1 MTERERML
9 AGLPYDPADPEL
21 AAARER
27 AGRAVVAFN
36 AEPDPAARAAILRA
50 LLGGIGPGTGIRTGF
65 ACDYGANIRIGAGCF
80 VNYSCVFLDCAAIEI
95 GDRVQIAPA
104 AQLYTATHPLA
115 AEARATGLE
124 SALPIRVGDDVWI
137 GGGAILCP
145 GVTIGAGTVI
155 GAGSVVTRDIPAG
168 VLAAGNPCRV
178 VRALDEDDRGAAP
191 RASGAAGADRFAPR

>member
-27 AGRAVVAFN
+27 AGCAVVAFN

-50 LLGGIGPGTGIRTGF
+50 LLGGIGPGTEIRTGF

-80 VNYSCVFLDCAAIEI
+80 VNYNCVFLDCAAIEI

-115 AEARATGLE
+115 AEARAAGLE
-124 SALPIRVGDDVWI
+124 SALPIRIGDDAWI
-137 GGGAILCP
+137 GGGAILLP
-145 GVTIGAGTVI
+145 GVAVGAGAVVAA
-155 GAGSVVTRDIPAG
+155 GAVVTREVPPR
-168 VLAAGNPCRV
+168 VLVAGNPARV
-178 VRALDEDDRGAAP
+178 VRAL
-191 RASGAAGADRFAPR
+191 